1 MSSAKKRSPP
11 ERRKTFVRIPTE
23 QDLEMQILKQKRKPL
38 REIMEQFAPIKDV
51 DGSDLTKN

>member
-23 QDLEMQILKQKRKPL
+23 QDLEMQILKKRKPL
-38 REIMEQFAPIKDV
+38 KEIMEQFAPIKDV
-51 DGSDLTKN
+51 DGKDLTKN